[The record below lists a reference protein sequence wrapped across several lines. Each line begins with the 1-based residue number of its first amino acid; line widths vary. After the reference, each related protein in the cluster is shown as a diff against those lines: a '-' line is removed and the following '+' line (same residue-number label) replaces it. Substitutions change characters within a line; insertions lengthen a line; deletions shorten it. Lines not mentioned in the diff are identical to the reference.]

1 VIIETNGEFDMFT
14 HEKIAL
20 IKTRNDAEPQD
31 DVTFLLELVS
41 GLNAEIDR
49 LETNGEF
56 NRTA

>member
-1 VIIETNGEFDMFT
+1 MFT